1 MSVAALMTT
10 GELAARTGLSHKQI
24 RELEGRGLIYSVGR
38 SDGNY
43 RLFDESAL
51 WCVRTIVELREL
63 GLTLTEIE
71 RLRDHHRPGSEL
83 PLEQLFRAILNTVR
97 ARLVDQIEDLNAT
110 VARIDAFRASIP
122 GHFAVNGIP
131 ADPCLPHPHWPSYPR
146 WSSARAVA
154 GATYVVPRR
163 KCLVLSSR
171 AAPAHVP
178 RGSGSGY

>member
-24 RELEGRGLIYSVGR
+24 RELEGRGLIYSAGR

-51 WCVRTIVELREL
+51 WCVRTIAELREL

-71 RLRDHHRPGSEL
+71 RLRDHHRSSSEL
-83 PLEQLFRAILNTVR
+83 PLEQLFRAILHTVR

-110 VARIDAFRASIP
+110 VARIDAFQASIP

-131 ADPCLPHPHWPSYPR
+131 ADPCLPHPQSPSTALTPER
-146 WSSARAVA
+146 D
-154 GATYVVPRR
+154 T
-163 KCLVLSSR
+163 
-171 AAPAHVP
+171 
-178 RGSGSGY
+178 